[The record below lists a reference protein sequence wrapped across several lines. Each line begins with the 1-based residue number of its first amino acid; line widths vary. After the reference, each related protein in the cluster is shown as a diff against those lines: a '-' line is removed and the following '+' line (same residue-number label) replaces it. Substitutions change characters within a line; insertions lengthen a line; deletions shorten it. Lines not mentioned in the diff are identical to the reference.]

1 MHQGNYVDIAQT
13 RRAGSSLAWLLGP
26 IATGLGWAAH
36 VAGGGQSPAVLIVLA
51 LAALLGMAAS
61 ILGRRQLPT
70 WAVMVAAALAQQLL
84 HFAFSA
90 FASASGFSLPGHGH
104 GPAPA
109 PDAVSAADPVPAQP
123 AASHDLHLLLYVH
136 AGAALLTA
144 FLAVQ
149 WGRIVRLRRP
159 ASESGQRS
167 LALRRE
173 RAADDADA

>member
-1 MHQGNYVDIAQT
+1 MERGNDVETTQPGRT
-13 RRAGSSLAWLLGP
+13 GSSLAWLLGP
-26 IATGLGWAAH
+26 VATGLGWAAH

-84 HFAFSA
+84 HLAFSA
-90 FASASGFSLPGHGH
+90 FATASGFSLPGHGH
-104 GPAPA
+104 GETPA
-109 PDAVSAADPVPAQP
+109 PDAASAAGQP
-123 AASHDLHLLLYVH
+123 AASHDLHLLLYLH

-149 WGRIVRLRRP
+149 WGRIARWHGP
-159 ASESGQRS
+159 ASKVRREGPV
-167 LALRRE
+167 LRRE

>member
-1 MHQGNYVDIAQT
+1 MDIAQT
-13 RRAGSSLAWLLGP
+13 GRAGSSLAWLLGP
-26 IATGLGWAAH
+26 VATGLAWAAH
-36 VAGGGQSPAVLIVLA
+36 VAGGGKSPAVLIVLA

-84 HFAFSA
+84 HLAFSA

-104 GPAPA
+104 GAAPAPV
-109 PDAVSAADPVPAQP
+109 PDAVSAADQVPAQP
-123 AASHDLHLLLYVH
+123 AASHDLHLLLYLH
-136 AGAALLTA
+136 AAAALVTA

-149 WGRIVRLRRP
+149 WRRIVRWRGP
-159 ASESGQRS
+159 ASESRQRS
-167 LALRRE
+167 VALRRE